1 MLFKNSAEWYSCE
14 FLCNENF
21 CAMRIAEWYSA
32 EWYSRNF
39 CAMRIFFVRRVED
52 EFRKDQTPAAENEPM
67 LGREKDCARFENFR
81 KNVLKKE

>member
-1 MLFKNSAEWYSCE
+1 VVFSQ

-21 CAMRIAEWYSA
+21 
-32 EWYSRNF
+32 
-39 CAMRIFFVRRVED
+39 FFARRVED